1 VVVAL
6 ACGAAMLL
14 LISANQSK
22 ALFALAIQAL
32 GWASWTSGVTFGLSC
47 AAPPRSQTASATQT
61 LVLQRGFPSRGLAH
75 AELAANTL
83 RLALLVGVPGVA
95 LGLLSIPAA
104 PSLLGAVSRVLA
116 CFGMAGYAL
125 LFGVTVAVLA
135 RAARAFAPNY
145 SRLAFA
151 GFILVPL
158 ALSAIDPGIPSIP
171 GLLDVLREHLLAAGI
186 GG

>member
-1 VVVAL
+1 MTAHSTQPSSNRASAGGHELDRERARSRALFRLMDAEARQRPAYRLARVLAVVVAL

-83 RLALLVGVPGVA
+83 
-95 LGLLSIPAA
+95 
-104 PSLLGAVSRVLA
+104 
-116 CFGMAGYAL
+116 
-125 LFGVTVAVLA
+125 
-135 RAARAFAPNY
+135 
-145 SRLAFA
+145 
-151 GFILVPL
+151 
-158 ALSAIDPGIPSIP
+158 
-171 GLLDVLREHLLAAGI
+171 
-186 GG
+186 